1 MMDKREIIEQIR
13 QKSDTDVDY
22 TQFEKKAVELYEK
35 FAKEYSPPKL
45 AELKGEAL
53 LDTIFLNPRQ
63 FRKNLCY
70 ELEFGECK
78 ILGGI
83 GGGSAAKYGLY
94 FSEKEKSWAEG
105 HGRRFRPLSPDEAV
119 LRGTEIRDALLKYC
133 RLAEQCKPLVTLE
146 DYRKL
151 GDLAGDVSLN
161 QWMRKY
167 LNMVFPDEFPA
178 FFADNMQLKIL
189 KLFGVVPEKNVFSR
203 MGQLV
208 LMAREAGISNALF
221 ARVVEDM
228 LLKENVVNANGEN
241 EKMKDEFNA
250 AEAGNVPL
258 NQILYG
264 PPGTGK
270 TYHAVLKAMEI
281 VTFKQMFSDYLRSR
295 KEKYSEE
302 VLNEYV
308 KHMEKINTECLKSD
322 NIFRY
327 YDLQKYKRLEEEI
340 LAGDYI
346 NGDEV
351 RKNENSYYRYAL
363 KRYEEFLSDLRY
375 EDVLAEFNRLKQAGQ
390 IEFVTFHQSYSY
402 EEFVEGIR
410 PCVSWEG
417 KANEV
422 QYEGKKGIFR
432 EICENAGKASG
443 AGKTNM
449 GKNIADV
456 DFSRTRVFKMSL
468 VDKAAP
474 GDNLYDYCIGHNV
487 VALGYSN
494 DKDFSNCNCA
504 DDFSMIEDKWGKSA
518 LEIFKDRMRIGDVVI
533 IANGN
538 RKFRAV
544 GRITGEYR
552 YDKNSEVR
560 YCHFRSVEWL
570 YAGQDIE
577 VSEIY
582 DRNFSQQ
589 AIYGFYRTRNEGR
602 ENYNVI
608 DTKKLVS
615 VVLEH
620 SGEEVCRKPYILII
634 DVINRGNISKIFG
647 ELITLIEDD
656 KREAFSVCLPYSRNR
671 FSVPKNLYIIG
682 TMNTSDR
689 SIASV
694 DIALRRRFVFVPVM
708 PDVRLVADNVE
719 GVDLRRIL
727 RNINGKISVLL
738 DEDHQIGHSYFMNVR
753 TLKELRK
760 VLQFEV
766 LPLLNEYF
774 YGDWK
779 KLVLLVP
786 GFVVSE
792 EIRDQELREEAGE
805 SVFCKFCDVENMADD
820 EFLKALKALEA

>member
-422 QYEGKKGIFR
+422 RYEGKKGIFR

-449 GKNIADV
+449 GKNIADG

-518 LEIFKDRMRIGDVVI
+518 LEIFKDRM
-533 IANGN
+533 
-538 RKFRAV
+538 FRAV

-615 VVLEH
+615 A
-620 SGEEVCRKPYILII
+620 SR
-634 DVINRGNISKIFG
+634 IF
-647 ELITLIEDD
+647 
-656 KREAFSVCLPYSRNR
+656 
-671 FSVPKNLYIIG
+671 
-682 TMNTSDR
+682 
-689 SIASV
+689 
-694 DIALRRRFVFVPVM
+694 
-708 PDVRLVADNVE
+708 
-719 GVDLRRIL
+719 
-727 RNINGKISVLL
+727 
-738 DEDHQIGHSYFMNVR
+738 
-753 TLKELRK
+753 
-760 VLQFEV
+760 
-766 LPLLNEYF
+766 
-774 YGDWK
+774 
-779 KLVLLVP
+779 
-786 GFVVSE
+786 
-792 EIRDQELREEAGE
+792 
-805 SVFCKFCDVENMADD
+805 
-820 EFLKALKALEA
+820 

>member
-1 MMDKREIIEQIR
+1 
-13 QKSDTDVDY
+13 
-22 TQFEKKAVELYEK
+22 
-35 FAKEYSPPKL
+35 
-45 AELKGEAL
+45 
-53 LDTIFLNPRQ
+53 
-63 FRKNLCY
+63 
-70 ELEFGECK
+70 
-78 ILGGI
+78 
-83 GGGSAAKYGLY
+83 
-94 FSEKEKSWAEG
+94 
-105 HGRRFRPLSPDEAV
+105 
-119 LRGTEIRDALLKYC
+119 
-133 RLAEQCKPLVTLE
+133 
-146 DYRKL
+146 
-151 GDLAGDVSLN
+151 
-161 QWMRKY
+161 
-167 LNMVFPDEFPA
+167 
-178 FFADNMQLKIL
+178 
-189 KLFGVVPEKNVFSR
+189 
-203 MGQLV
+203 
-208 LMAREAGISNALF
+208 
-221 ARVVEDM
+221 
-228 LLKENVVNANGEN
+228 
-241 EKMKDEFNA
+241 
-250 AEAGNVPL
+250 
-258 NQILYG
+258 
-264 PPGTGK
+264 
-270 TYHAVLKAMEI
+270 
-281 VTFKQMFSDYLRSR
+281 
-295 KEKYSEE
+295 
-302 VLNEYV
+302 
-308 KHMEKINTECLKSD
+308 
-322 NIFRY
+322 
-327 YDLQKYKRLEEEI
+327 
-340 LAGDYI
+340 
-346 NGDEV
+346 
-351 RKNENSYYRYAL
+351 
-363 KRYEEFLSDLRY
+363 
-375 EDVLAEFNRLKQAGQ
+375 
-390 IEFVTFHQSYSY
+390 
-402 EEFVEGIR
+402 
-410 PCVSWEG
+410 
-417 KANEV
+417 
-422 QYEGKKGIFR
+422 
-432 EICENAGKASG
+432 
-443 AGKTNM
+443 
-449 GKNIADV
+449 
-456 DFSRTRVFKMSL
+456 
-468 VDKAAP
+468 
-474 GDNLYDYCIGHNV
+474 
-487 VALGYSN
+487 
-494 DKDFSNCNCA
+494 
-504 DDFSMIEDKWGKSA
+504 MIEDKWGKSA

-766 LPLLNEYF
+766 C
-774 YGDWK
+774 
-779 KLVLLVP
+779 
-786 GFVVSE
+786 
-792 EIRDQELREEAGE
+792 R
-805 SVFCKFCDVENMADD
+805 C
-820 EFLKALKALEA
+820 

>member
-105 HGRRFRPLSPDEAV
+105 HGRRFRPLSPDEAA

-375 EDVLAEFNRLKQAGQ
+375 EDVLAEFNRLKQAG
-390 IEFVTFHQSYSY
+390 
-402 EEFVEGIR
+402 
-410 PCVSWEG
+410 
-417 KANEV
+417 
-422 QYEGKKGIFR
+422 
-432 EICENAGKASG
+432 
-443 AGKTNM
+443 
-449 GKNIADV
+449 
-456 DFSRTRVFKMSL
+456 
-468 VDKAAP
+468 
-474 GDNLYDYCIGHNV
+474 
-487 VALGYSN
+487 
-494 DKDFSNCNCA
+494 
-504 DDFSMIEDKWGKSA
+504 
-518 LEIFKDRMRIGDVVI
+518 
-533 IANGN
+533 
-538 RKFRAV
+538 
-544 GRITGEYR
+544 
-552 YDKNSEVR
+552 
-560 YCHFRSVEWL
+560 
-570 YAGQDIE
+570 
-577 VSEIY
+577 
-582 DRNFSQQ
+582 
-589 AIYGFYRTRNEGR
+589 
-602 ENYNVI
+602 
-608 DTKKLVS
+608 
-615 VVLEH
+615 
-620 SGEEVCRKPYILII
+620 
-634 DVINRGNISKIFG
+634 
-647 ELITLIEDD
+647 
-656 KREAFSVCLPYSRNR
+656 
-671 FSVPKNLYIIG
+671 
-682 TMNTSDR
+682 
-689 SIASV
+689 
-694 DIALRRRFVFVPVM
+694 
-708 PDVRLVADNVE
+708 
-719 GVDLRRIL
+719 
-727 RNINGKISVLL
+727 
-738 DEDHQIGHSYFMNVR
+738 
-753 TLKELRK
+753 
-760 VLQFEV
+760 
-766 LPLLNEYF
+766 
-774 YGDWK
+774 
-779 KLVLLVP
+779 
-786 GFVVSE
+786 
-792 EIRDQELREEAGE
+792 
-805 SVFCKFCDVENMADD
+805 
-820 EFLKALKALEA
+820 

>member
-1 MMDKREIIEQIR
+1 
-13 QKSDTDVDY
+13 
-22 TQFEKKAVELYEK
+22 
-35 FAKEYSPPKL
+35 
-45 AELKGEAL
+45 
-53 LDTIFLNPRQ
+53 
-63 FRKNLCY
+63 
-70 ELEFGECK
+70 
-78 ILGGI
+78 
-83 GGGSAAKYGLY
+83 
-94 FSEKEKSWAEG
+94 
-105 HGRRFRPLSPDEAV
+105 
-119 LRGTEIRDALLKYC
+119 
-133 RLAEQCKPLVTLE
+133 
-146 DYRKL
+146 
-151 GDLAGDVSLN
+151 
-161 QWMRKY
+161 
-167 LNMVFPDEFPA
+167 
-178 FFADNMQLKIL
+178 
-189 KLFGVVPEKNVFSR
+189 
-203 MGQLV
+203 
-208 LMAREAGISNALF
+208 MAREAGISNALF

-351 RKNENSYYRYAL
+351 RKNENSYYRHAL

-422 QYEGKKGIFR
+422 RYEGKKGIFR

-634 DVINRGNISKIFG
+634 DEINRGNISKIFG

-779 KLVLLVP
+779 NWCCWFRGLSFPKKS
-786 GFVVSE
+786 GIRNCAKKRGKAFFVSFVT
-792 EIRDQELREEAGE
+792 
-805 SVFCKFCDVENMADD
+805 
-820 EFLKALKALEA
+820 LKTWRTTNF

>member
-281 VTFKQMFSDYLRSR
+281 VIFKQMFSDYLRSR

-351 RKNENSYYRYAL
+351 RKNENSYYRHAL

-422 QYEGKKGIFR
+422 RYEGKKGIFR

-634 DVINRGNISKIFG
+634 DEINRGNISKIFG
-647 ELITLIEDD
+647 ELITLIEDE
-656 KREAFSVCLPYSRNR
+656 KGKLF
-671 FSVPKNLYIIG
+671 
-682 TMNTSDR
+682 
-689 SIASV
+689 
-694 DIALRRRFVFVPVM
+694 RFVCHIPAIVFPF
-708 PDVRLVADNVE
+708 P
-719 GVDLRRIL
+719 
-727 RNINGKISVLL
+727 KIFTS
-738 DEDHQIGHSYFMNVR
+738 
-753 TLKELRK
+753 
-760 VLQFEV
+760 
-766 LPLLNEYF
+766 
-774 YGDWK
+774 
-779 KLVLLVP
+779 
-786 GFVVSE
+786 SE
-792 EIRDQELREEAGE
+792 Q
-805 SVFCKFCDVENMADD
+805 
-820 EFLKALKALEA
+820 

>member
-1 MMDKREIIEQIR
+1 M
-13 QKSDTDVDY
+13 
-22 TQFEKKAVELYEK
+22 
-35 FAKEYSPPKL
+35 
-45 AELKGEAL
+45 
-53 LDTIFLNPRQ
+53 
-63 FRKNLCY
+63 
-70 ELEFGECK
+70 
-78 ILGGI
+78 
-83 GGGSAAKYGLY
+83 
-94 FSEKEKSWAEG
+94 
-105 HGRRFRPLSPDEAV
+105 
-119 LRGTEIRDALLKYC
+119 
-133 RLAEQCKPLVTLE
+133 
-146 DYRKL
+146 
-151 GDLAGDVSLN
+151 
-161 QWMRKY
+161 
-167 LNMVFPDEFPA
+167 
-178 FFADNMQLKIL
+178 
-189 KLFGVVPEKNVFSR
+189 
-203 MGQLV
+203 
-208 LMAREAGISNALF
+208 
-221 ARVVEDM
+221 
-228 LLKENVVNANGEN
+228 
-241 EKMKDEFNA
+241 
-250 AEAGNVPL
+250 
-258 NQILYG
+258 
-264 PPGTGK
+264 
-270 TYHAVLKAMEI
+270 
-281 VTFKQMFSDYLRSR
+281 
-295 KEKYSEE
+295 
-302 VLNEYV
+302 
-308 KHMEKINTECLKSD
+308 
-322 NIFRY
+322 
-327 YDLQKYKRLEEEI
+327 
-340 LAGDYI
+340 
-346 NGDEV
+346 
-351 RKNENSYYRYAL
+351 
-363 KRYEEFLSDLRY
+363 SDLRY

-422 QYEGKKGIFR
+422 RYEGKKGIFR

-634 DVINRGNISKIFG
+634 DEINRGNISKIFG

-719 GVDLRRIL
+719 GVDLRCIL

>member
-22 TQFEKKAVELYEK
+22 TQFEKKAVKLYEK

-281 VTFKQMFSDYLRSR
+281 VIFKQMFSDYLRSR

-351 RKNENSYYRYAL
+351 RKNENSYYRHAL

-422 QYEGKKGIFR
+422 RYEGKKGIFR

-634 DVINRGNISKIFG
+634 DEINRGNISKIFG
-647 ELITLIEDD
+647 ELITLIEDE
-656 KREAFSVCLPYSRNR
+656 KGKLF
-671 FSVPKNLYIIG
+671 
-682 TMNTSDR
+682 
-689 SIASV
+689 
-694 DIALRRRFVFVPVM
+694 RFVCHIPAIVFPF
-708 PDVRLVADNVE
+708 P
-719 GVDLRRIL
+719 
-727 RNINGKISVLL
+727 KIFTS
-738 DEDHQIGHSYFMNVR
+738 
-753 TLKELRK
+753 
-760 VLQFEV
+760 
-766 LPLLNEYF
+766 
-774 YGDWK
+774 
-779 KLVLLVP
+779 
-786 GFVVSE
+786 SE
-792 EIRDQELREEAGE
+792 Q
-805 SVFCKFCDVENMADD
+805 
-820 EFLKALKALEA
+820 